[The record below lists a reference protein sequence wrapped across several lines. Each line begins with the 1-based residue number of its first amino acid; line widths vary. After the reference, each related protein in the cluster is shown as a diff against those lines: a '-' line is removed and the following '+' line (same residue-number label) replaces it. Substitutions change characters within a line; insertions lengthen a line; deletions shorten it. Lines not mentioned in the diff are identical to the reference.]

1 VADVTPSPAEE
12 ARHLHASLFHKPLD
26 AVVIARYQAALEV
39 GYALACPGEVNLSGQ
54 VVSTVV
60 ARRLDA
66 EAVEFALRRRGLGR
80 ELTRRMQ
87 ILCYL
92 VEVRPDYLSEFVNLE
107 SLHDAHTQAS
117 FAPHGTARV
126 SERTTAMGKAK
137 LGEESHPQSVEAGT
151 VRPTAESTPHVVV
164 AQAVSPATSG
174 SAAAAWAALL
184 CATLRSGWKLLK
196 GEYLVR
202 RHGLV

>member
-1 VADVTPSPAEE
+1 VPDATPSPAKE
-12 ARHLHASLFHKPLD
+12 ARHLHACMFHRPLD
-26 AVVIARYQAALEV
+26 AAVIARYQAALEA
-39 GYALACPGEVNLSGQ
+39 GYALACPGEVNLPGQ

-80 ELTRRMQ
+80 ELARRMQ

-92 VEVRPDYLSEFVNLE
+92 VEVRPDYLSEFVNLDP
-107 SLHDAHTQAS
+107 SRAAPAPS
-117 FAPHGTARV
+117 GGPPHGTARV
-126 SERTTAMGKAK
+126 SERTTATGKAK
-137 LGEESHPQSVEAGT
+137 LGESRPQSVEAGT
-151 VRPTAESTPHVVV
+151 VCPTSESTTGVLV
-164 AQAVSPATSG
+164 AQAVSPASPG
-174 SAAAAWAALL
+174 SARAAWAALL
-184 CATLRSGWKLLK
+184 RATLLSGWKLVK

>member
-1 VADVTPSPAEE
+1 MTPSPADE
-12 ARHLHASLFHKPLD
+12 ARHLHACLFRKPLD
-26 AVVIARYQAALEV
+26 PVVIARYEAALQV
-39 GYALACPGEVNLSGQ
+39 GHDLACPGEI
-54 VVSTVV
+54 VSTVV

-80 ELTRRMQ
+80 DLARRMQ

-107 SLHDAHTQAS
+107 
-117 FAPHGTARV
+117 APHGTARV
-126 SERTTAMGKAK
+126 SKRTTATGKA
-137 LGEESHPQSVEAGT
+137 GEADAT
-151 VRPTAESTPHVVV
+151 VCPTSEITPGVSV
-164 AQAVSPATSG
+164 AQAVSPAA
-174 SAAAAWAALL
+174 SASPTAAWAALL
-184 CATLRSGWKLLK
+184 SATLRSGWKLLK